1 MFSRIRAL
9 VLGLGVIVLLLGTG
23 LAQSPHY
30 KVGSAPSEEQLNTW
44 SITILPDGTGLPEG
58 KGTAAEG
65 KDVYDRRCS
74 ECHGNKAQGAESSA
88 LIGGQGSL
96 AGPKPLKT
104 VTSYWP
110 YATTIWDYVNRAM
123 PFDTPGILTN
133 DQIYAV
139 VAYVLFLD
147 GIVEENQE
155 LNRETLPK
163 IQMPNRDGF
172 VKDDRPDVGPTAP
185 TPNR

>member
-1 MFSRIRAL
+1 MFRR
-9 VLGLGVIVLLLGTG
+9 VNGLIFGLAAGALLLGTAV
-23 LAQSPHY
+23 AQSPHY
-30 KVGSAPSEEQLNTW
+30 KVGSAPTEEQVKAW

-74 ECHGNKAQGAESSA
+74 ECHGNKAQGAESVA
-88 LIGGQGSL
+88 LIGGKGSL
-96 AGPKPLKT
+96 ASPKPLKT

-123 PFDTPGILTN
+123 PFDTPGVLTN
-133 DQIYAV
+133 DQVYAV

-172 VKDDRPDVGPTAP
+172 VEDDRPDVGPAAHAP
-185 TPNR
+185 TR

>member
-1 MFSRIRAL
+1 MFSRVR
-9 VLGLGVIVLLLGTG
+9 GLAFGSAVSVLLLGAG

-30 KVGSAPSEEQLNTW
+30 KVGRAPAEEQIKAW

-74 ECHGNKAQGAESSA
+74 ECHGNKAQGAESVA

-110 YATTIWDYVNRAM
+110 YATTVWDYVNRSM
-123 PFDTPGILTN
+123 PFDTPGVLTN
-133 DQIYAV
+133 DQLYAV
-139 VAYVLFLD
+139 VAYILFLD

-172 VKDDRPDVGPTAP
+172 VKDDRPDVGPAAQAP
-185 TPNR
+185 TR